1 MTARSQAEGFI
12 NMARSIEF
20 DKAPARGGAV
30 LLQLL
35 RAVRPRQWI
44 KNVFVFAALAF
55 SEERRWTM
63 PQSVLL
69 VVGTFM
75 LFCMAAGSIYLI
87 NDIVD
92 IEKDRAHP
100 KKRNRPLAS
109 GRLRPGIA
117 VAAAIALMLATLP
130 GAALLDS
137 LDPRSLLP
145 QGFDFGLLGVI
156 LAYIVIQGLLYT
168 YWLKNI
174 VILDIFTIAAGF
186 VLRAVAGAV
195 VLDIPISSW
204 LLVCMGLLALFL
216 GLGKR
221 RAELV
226 LLEGGAADHR
236 HILNEYSVP
245 MLDQLISMVTAA
257 TIIAYTLFSTTA
269 TTLKHTT
276 QPVMLL
282 TVPFVVYAI
291 FRYIYLIHHHRGG
304 GSPEELVLKDRP
316 LAISIVLYGL
326 TVLALLFYYR

>member
-1 MTARSQAEGFI
+1 
-12 NMARSIEF
+12 MARSIEF
-20 DKAPARGGAV
+20 ETAPARGGAM
-30 LLQLL
+30 LWELL

-44 KNVFVFAALAF
+44 KNVFVFGALAF
-55 SEERRWTM
+55 SEERLWTR
-63 PQSVLL
+63 PFSVLL
-69 VVGTFM
+69 VVGTFA
-75 LFCMAAGSIYLI
+75 LFCMAAGAIYLI

-100 KKRNRPLAS
+100 KKRHRPLAS

-117 VAAAIALMLATLP
+117 LAAAAALMLIVLP
-130 GAALLDS
+130 SAYLLDS
-137 LDPRSLLP
+137 LGP
-145 QGFDFGLLGVI
+145 QGADFGLLGVI

-168 YWLKNI
+168 YLLKNI

-204 LLVCMGLLALFL
+204 LLTCMGLLALFL

-226 LLEGGAADHR
+226 LLEGGATEHR
-236 HILNEYSVP
+236 RILDEYSVP
-245 MLDQLISMVTAA
+245 MLDQLISIVTAA

-269 TTLKHTT
+269 ATLKHASY
-276 QPVMLL
+276 PAMLL
-282 TVPFVVYAI
+282 TVPCVVYAI

-304 GSPEELVLKDRP
+304 GTPEELVLKDRP
-316 LAISIVLYGL
+316 LGLSIVLYGL

>member
-1 MTARSQAEGFI
+1 
-12 NMARSIEF
+12 MARSIEF
-20 DKAPARGGAV
+20 ETAPARGGAM
-30 LLQLL
+30 LWELL

-44 KNVFVFAALAF
+44 KNVFVFGALAF
-55 SEERRWTM
+55 SEERLWTR
-63 PQSVLL
+63 PLSVLL
-69 VVGTFM
+69 VVGTFA
-75 LFCMAAGSIYLI
+75 LFCMAAGAIYLI

-117 VAAAIALMLATLP
+117 LAVAIALMLIALP
-130 GAALLDS
+130 GAYLLDS
-137 LDPRSLLP
+137 LDP
-145 QGFDFGLLGVI
+145 QGADFSLLGVI
-156 LAYIVIQGLLYT
+156 LAYILIQGLLYT
-168 YWLKNI
+168 YLLKNI

-204 LLVCMGLLALFL
+204 LLICMGLLAVFL

-226 LLEGGAADHR
+226 LLEGGATDHR
-236 HILNEYSVP
+236 RILDEYSVP
-245 MLDQLISMVTAA
+245 MLDQLISIVTAA

-269 TTLKHTT
+269 ATLKHASYSA
-276 QPVMLL
+276 MLL

-291 FRYIYLIHHHRGG
+291 FRYIYLIHHQRGG
-304 GSPEELVLKDRP
+304 GTPEDLVLKDRP
-316 LAISIVLYGL
+316 LGLSIVLYGL

>member
-1 MTARSQAEGFI
+1 
-12 NMARSIEF
+12 MARSIEF
-20 DKAPARGGAV
+20 EAAPARGGAV
-30 LLQLL
+30 LLELL

-55 SEERRWTM
+55 SEERRWTD
-63 PQSVLL
+63 PWSVLL
-69 VVGTFM
+69 VVGAFA
-75 LFCMAAGSIYLI
+75 LFCMAAGAIYLI
-87 NDIVD
+87 NDVVD

-117 VAAAIALMLATLP
+117 VAVAVALILIVLP
-130 GAALLDS
+130 GAYLLDS
-137 LDPRSLLP
+137 LDQ
-145 QGFDFGLLGVI
+145 QGADFGLLGVV
-156 LAYIVIQGLLYT
+156 LAYILIQGLLYT
-168 YWLKNI
+168 YLLKNI

-204 LLVCMGLLALFL
+204 LLICMGLLALFL

-226 LLEGGAADHR
+226 LLEDGATEHR
-236 HILNEYSVP
+236 HILDEYSVP
-245 MLDQLISMVTAA
+245 MLDQLISIVTAA

-269 TTLKHTT
+269 TTLKHA
-276 QPVMLL
+276 PYAVMLL
-282 TVPFVVYAI
+282 TVPFVVYGI

-316 LAISIVLYGL
+316 LALDIVLYGL